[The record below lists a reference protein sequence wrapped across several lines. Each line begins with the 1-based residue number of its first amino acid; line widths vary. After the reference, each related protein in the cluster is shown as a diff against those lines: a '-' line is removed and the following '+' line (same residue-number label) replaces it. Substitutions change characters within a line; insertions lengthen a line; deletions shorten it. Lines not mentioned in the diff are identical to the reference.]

1 MSGAIDNIDNIIEK
15 IIKGEILPMKEFD
28 KLYDKAKEILDKRSN
43 IAILKSP
50 ITICGCIN
58 AHFEELKNIFKIC
71 GDVSNTQ
78 YLFLGD
84 YVGRGKNHI
93 STFLLII
100 SLLIKNPNNIY
111 LLRGNHDSRHMTIIW
126 GLKDECFSKYKGE
139 NSKKIYQKICELFD
153 LLQIAA
159 IIDNKIFCVHG
170 GLSPK
175 FKKIEEIEKID
186 RKKEIYDGENENT
199 LIKDLVWSNPSEEIM
214 EYAAD
219 ENNGVGILYGEKV
232 VDDFLKENN
241 NINLIIRSHECI
253 DEGYK
258 YIFNKKVLTLF
269 SASNYIG
276 FNNIAIVLKIDEK
289 NNFNFININEHVNN
303 DESKKSFC
311 LLI

>member
-1 MSGAIDNIDNIIEK
+1 MTVIDNLDNIIEK
-15 IIKGEILPMKEFD
+15 IIKGEILPMTEFD
-28 KLYDKAKEILDKRSN
+28 KLYNKAKEILDKRSN

-58 AHFEELKNIFKIC
+58 AHFEELKDIFNIC
-71 GDVSNTQ
+71 GDVSNNQ

-84 YVGRGKNHI
+84 YVGRGKNNI

-100 SLLIKNPNNIY
+100 SLLIKFPNNIY
-111 LLRGNHDSRHMTIIW
+111 LLRGNHDSRHMTITW
-126 GLKDECFSKYKGE
+126 GLKDECLKKYPGD
-139 NSKKIYQKICELFD
+139 NSKQIYHKICELFD

-159 IIDNKIFCVHG
+159 IIDNRIFCVHG

-214 EYAAD
+214 EYVD
-219 ENNGVGILYGEKV
+219 TDNGIGILYGEKA

-258 YIFNKKVLTLF
+258 YLFNKKVLTIF
-269 SASNYIG
+269 SVPNYTE
-276 FNNIAIVLKIDEK
+276 FNNIATVLKIDEK
-289 NNFNFININEHVNN
+289 NNFNFININEHVIN
-303 DESKKSFC
+303 DESKKSYCFV
-311 LLI
+311 I